1 MEKNVKEGL
10 FYTKDHEWIE
20 VENGTGKVGIS
31 HYAAAELGDI
41 AYIDLPK
48 PGPVTQNGKLCEIE
62 SVKAVSDIFSPVSG
76 EITAVNDELIDSPER
91 INEDPY
97 SAWIVTIT
105 LSDKDEL
112 QVLMTAEKYT
122 QYLQSLD

>member
-1 MEKNVKEGL
+1 MEQNVKEGL

-20 VENGTGKVGIS
+20 VENGTGKIGIS

-41 AYIDLPK
+41 AYIELPK
-48 PGPVTQNGKLCEIE
+48 RGPMNQNGKLCEIE

-76 EITAVNDELIDSPER
+76 EITAVNDELTDSPEL

-97 SAWIVTIT
+97 GAWIVTIT
-105 LSDKDEL
+105 LADKSEL
-112 QVLMTAEKYT
+112 EVLMTAEKYS
-122 QYLQSLD
+122 QYLQSLE